1 MVQLAIADD
10 PKMVADNRELERSG
24 PSYTIDT
31 IQSVRAEYRQST
43 IHLILGLDAALGLE
57 TWHRWQNL
65 LDAVNLIVMVRPGW
79 DLPEELPTWWSERT
93 SNIDLLR
100 QSKAGRISLVPIT
113 PVDISS
119 TRIREGLKAGASVQQ
134 WLHPSVLQYIQQH
147 DLYE

>member
-10 PKMVADNRELERSG
+10 PKMIADSRELERSG

-31 IQSVRAEYRQST
+31 IESVRTELRQTT
-43 IHLILGLDAALGLE
+43 IHLILGLDAALDLE
-57 TWHRWQNL
+57 TWHRWQSL
-65 LDAVNLIVMVRPGW
+65 LDAVNIIVMVRPGW
-79 DLPEELPTWWSERT
+79 DLPEVLPAWWAERT
-93 SNIDLLR
+93 ANIEQLR

-119 TRIREGLKAGASVQQ
+119 TRIREGLKAGTSVQQ